1 MSSNRQLTIFDIDV
15 EQENKHPISE
25 VIYSNEMNVIKIE
38 SFLYMR
44 EAWRY
49 ERNHVHVV
57 TSTVALLQG
66 CMVYFKDFFQ
76 YPFLYIF
83 DNMTQAFEFYI
94 SKLIK
99 LHTDAGSGQLKI
111 QLDVHHDFEDM
122 HYCGGN
128 EYGCSRYKKLNK

>member
-76 YPFLYIF
+76 
-83 DNMTQAFEFYI
+83 FYI